1 MFKNKRDELVLVN
14 YIQVSLNKGFSKD
27 AVKKVLLKKGWD
39 KDGSVKD
46 TNLPSNLALPPTLIF
61 TNDLASY
68 TWTAK
73 WFDDNNDP
81 TNNYPDYQFEAS
93 ILGTPAKVTSN
104 ILEVKSTPYNNENTC
119 TDLNPNAKCEQQCT
133 SQGLECVEQLGSVLD
148 CNNCCLCG
156 LTQDFE
162 DGSSA
167 TKIYG
172 DCVEDTDT
180 EDQYGTVNVETTIK
194 DKNGNVISQ
203 TTETEQCTLLKD
215 VPVPFFNLI
224 NLLIVVVL
232 IAVYYVLKRKKYI

>member
-104 ILEVKSTPYNNENTC
+104 ILEVKNTPYNNENTC
-119 TDLNPNAKCEQQCT
+119 SDLNPNAKCEQQCT
-133 SQGLECVEQLGSVLD
+133 SQGLECVEQLGSVPD

-162 DGSSA
+162 DGSSI

-172 DCVEDTDT
+172 DCIEDTDT
-180 EDQYGTVNVETTIK
+180 EDQYGTVNVEIRVTDPQGQTTT
-194 DKNGNVISQ
+194 S
-203 TTETEQCTLLKD
+203 TETEQCTLLKD

-232 IAVYYVLKRKKYI
+232 IAVYYIFKRKKYI